1 MVLSIR
7 AESVSDG
14 NRKLTWPLF
23 KPSNKDPVLG
33 IKEMTPEQTLIEF
46 ISTSASLHGVTRQ
59 SIRQLE
65 WDILKVFPYNIMPA
79 NAAAW
84 YMAKRK
90 FYANQPQDNQLLPFT
105 LKKYPEKFRVQGL
118 QVEFLEK
125 YNQQVARSK
134 LNYMVHY
141 GLNAYFS
148 HKVDEYGVYFFDPNY
163 YEKTEPFHSSLELC
177 AKGRRVNML
186 GHYFGWNEGFIFKQH
201 SASLASITRNKK
213 IKVMTNAVG
222 VVISVAKNGQYGFL
236 KFGSGEKAIFNT
248 KALFKDGYPYTGDP
262 QRLPAIYFDA
272 YQIPDGIKAGD
283 GLCNWF
289 ATAVWI
295 GKRPAAKFY
304 CTLADFRLTPAM
316 LNQADQ
322 GNKQNTEG
330 RRLRQPSSS
339 MMIGQVVEIRRNG
352 AVVSVRDDSKER
364 VFIPGWS
371 KQNHS
376 RQGQWLTTLT
386 GDSIGMRD
394 LIAYYLDT
402 NINMP
407 GFTAVGKNIMIL
419 KAYEEV
425 ENPKRRRS
433 YGSISL
439 SSGARYDT
447 ETGLSTDNT
456 DYDSASSYGE
466 ESEGEEVTDGELEW
480 LEKDV
485 DELISA
491 ERAPDMVTFLV
502 KTREELAQVRAAIAK
517 KSPKSTRERKDSGL
531 GSKPTTPVHMKTLQ
545 RISPEKNAFLRTKA
559 AFATISE
566 EYRSSDDEDYETGDE
581 ISSFG
586 GAARTKDKKRTKNIS
601 NSDSIDIEKASRK
614 TDIEPRV
621 QPTWVRAI
629 SMPEEYDDATGMF
642 SPVDKFYRETRDND
656 YVAPYGLEYTEKEVV
671 DGCVKYHFEELS
683 DVEEN
688 EEGEEVE
695 EENLDD
701 ELKALLEE
709 SSSDLPQDLLDGK
722 HRISAEIV
730 KEVENE
736 NKDEKSLES
745 DSKEEKKNSES
756 EESIVEQTRVFRERK
771 IWYEHFYLKFIENLQ
786 VDEPE
791 IEDKSE
797 YYPAAVITD
806 PDLDFDEVSSDW
818 EIDPEEVKGLQED
831 LKQDVSSFGNYI
843 PIWVHVESV
852 QSRKE
857 VAKHLYEENQKLLA
871 EKAAEEAKKA
881 AEEAAA
887 SNDAAALTT
896 KDEDK
901 VDPEPLTLENIEEAA
916 KQVIDTKQSADDSVD
931 AKPQRKLSAK
941 GSPKKKSPRKEDGNK
956 SAEVKDVTKLSS
968 PPKPSCGTN

>member
-1 MVLSIR
+1 MVLSVR
-7 AESVSDG
+7 AESASDG

-23 KPSNKDPVLG
+23 KPANKDPVLG

-46 ISTSASLHGVTRQ
+46 ICTSASLHGVKRQ

-105 LKKYPEKFRVQGL
+105 LKKYPEKFRVQGM
-118 QVEFLEK
+118 QVDFLEK

-201 SASLASITRNKK
+201 SASLASITRNKN

-272 YQIPDGIKAGD
+272 YQIPDCKKADD

-316 LNQADQ
+316 LNPADQ

-371 KQNHS
+371 KQNHT
-376 RQGQWLTTLT
+376 RHGQWLTTLT

-402 NINMP
+402 NITMP
-407 GFTAVGKNIMIL
+407 GFTAVGKNIMVL
-419 KAYEEV
+419 KEYEEV
-425 ENPKRRRS
+425 ENTKRRRS
-433 YGSISL
+433 AGSMSL

-456 DYDSASSYGE
+456 DYDSTSSTD

-545 RISPEKNAFLRTKA
+545 RISPVKKAFSRTKA
-559 AFATISE
+559 AFATINE
-566 EYRSSDDEDYETGDE
+566 EYRSSDDDDYETGDE
-581 ISSFG
+581 IPSFDG
-586 GAARTKDKKRTKNIS
+586 GAARTKDKKRNKKIS
-601 NSDSIDIEKASRK
+601 YSDSVDIEKASRK
-614 TDIEPRV
+614 KDVEVRV

-629 SMPEEYDDATGMF
+629 SMPEEYDEVTGMF
-642 SPVDKFYRETRDND
+642 SPVDKYYRETRDND
-656 YVAPYGLEYTEKEVV
+656 YVAPFGLEYTEKEVV

-695 EENLDD
+695 EENLDE

-709 SSSDLPQDLLDGK
+709 STSDIPQDLLDGK
-722 HRISAEIV
+722 HRSSPESS
-730 KEVENE
+730 EEGNE
-736 NKDEKSLES
+736 TDSKRSLES
-745 DSKEEKKNSES
+745 DAKEEKSETEDSKSS
-756 EESIVEQTRVFRERK
+756 EQSRVFRERK
-771 IWYEHFYLKFIENLQ
+771 IWYDYFYLKFIENLQ
-786 VDEPE
+786 VDDLET
-791 IEDKSE
+791 EDYSE

-806 PDLDFDEVSSDW
+806 PDLDYDEVSSDW
-818 EIDPEEVKGLQED
+818 EIDAEEIKGLQED
-831 LKQDVSSFGNYI
+831 LKQEVSKFANLV

-852 QSRKE
+852 QSRKD
-857 VAKHLYEENQKLLA
+857 VAKQLLEDKQKLLA
-871 EKAAEEAKKA
+871 EKAANDAKKLA
-881 AEEAAA
+881 DEAAA
-887 SNDAAALTT
+887 ATDGESASKAKL
-896 KDEDK
+896 EE
-901 VDPEPLTLENIEEAA
+901 VDLEPLSLKNIEEAA
-916 KQVIDTKQSADDSVD
+916 KQVIDSKDAADSSDP
-931 AKPQRKLSAK
+931 KPQRKLSAK
-941 GSPKKKSPRKEDGNK
+941 GSPKKKSPKKEGSK
-956 SAEVKDVTKLSS
+956 SEEVNDIKSKS
-968 PPKPSCGTN
+968 PKKENSPKSSCGTN